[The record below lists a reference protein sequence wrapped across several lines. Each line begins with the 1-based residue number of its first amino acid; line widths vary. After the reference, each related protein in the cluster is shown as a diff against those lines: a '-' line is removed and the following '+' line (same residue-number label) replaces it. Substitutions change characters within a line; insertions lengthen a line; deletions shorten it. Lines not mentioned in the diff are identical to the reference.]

1 LASSLLLLILRYNC
15 SKKDVVCVIK
25 VACQPLFTFILDLK
39 MNMNFNELEWHDA
52 ELLDIYIDRSMAGNN
67 DIVKLTIKQP
77 NDIKVIAVIY

>member
-1 LASSLLLLILRYNC
+1 
-15 SKKDVVCVIK
+15 
-25 VACQPLFTFILDLK
+25 
-39 MNMNFNELEWHDA
+39 MNFNELEWHDA